1 MRRRTLIL
9 IVVIICL
16 AIGIFTIINGTV
28 EKRSND
34 VDLSMHGR
42 FYSIG
47 ESEWAASCNISVSGV
62 YEPGSDCFSGHIT
75 INSDNINLDEETV
88 SLTFFNNIAVPK
100 AKNKLGYQYTSRIHS
115 VIRDGDNSNFVII
128 LYNEYEVKDDQ
139 LSGRLDLEHPMFIC
153 VGDLT
158 KDGAIDIIYNSYHHS
173 TN

>member
-88 SLTFFNNIAVPK
+88 SLTF
-100 AKNKLGYQYTSRIHS
+100 S
-115 VIRDGDNSNFVII
+115 II
-128 LYNEYEVKDDQ
+128 LLYQKQKINSDTNIH
-139 LSGRLDLEHPMFIC
+139 LEFI
-153 VGDLT
+153 L
-158 KDGAIDIIYNSYHHS
+158 
-173 TN
+173 

>member
-1 MRRRTLIL
+1 
-9 IVVIICL
+9 
-16 AIGIFTIINGTV
+16 
-28 EKRSND
+28 
-34 VDLSMHGR
+34 MHGR
-42 FYSIG
+42 FYNIG

-115 VIRDGDNSNFVII
+115 VIRDGDTSDFVII
-128 LYNEYEVKDDQ
+128 LYNEYEVKGDQ

-158 KDGAIDIIYNSYHHS
+158 KDRAIDIIYNSYHHS

>member
-128 LYNEYEVKDDQ
+128 YIMNMK
-139 LSGRLDLEHPMFIC
+139 
-153 VGDLT
+153 
-158 KDGAIDIIYNSYHHS
+158 
-173 TN
+173 

>member
-1 MRRRTLIL
+1 MVAFIVLVKVNGRLHVIL
-9 IVVIICL
+9 ALV
-16 AIGIFTIINGTV
+16 AYTSQAQTV
-28 EKRSND
+28 FPD
-34 VDLSMHGR
+34 IL
-42 FYSIG
+42 
-47 ESEWAASCNISVSGV
+47 
-62 YEPGSDCFSGHIT
+62 

-158 KDGAIDIIYNSYHHS
+158 KDRAIDIIYNSYHHS